1 MSGILRKLDD
11 LDPHG
16 WISAWGLVILRPM
29 TTGPEIWFYHLERS
43 TLEQVLQAL
52 TYQTEMLR
60 RIDARLAALEQ
71 RLSAVE
77 QRAEAAEK
85 RAKSAEEMA
94 RHAAPNPYVS
104 NDALPEP
111 DPDVNQV
118 TDPTTE
124 DPQFQN
130 GVAPPPSPV
139 IPNG

>member
-1 MSGILRKLDD
+1 MGSRLSHRTLPRRHVLAARSGAIL
-11 LDPHG
+11 G
-16 WISAWGLVILRPM
+16 IVS
-29 TTGPEIWFYHLERS
+29 
-43 TLEQVLQAL
+43 VLAACGAAPQ
-52 TYQTEMLR
+52 EDR
-60 RIDARLAALEQ
+60 VAALEQ
-71 RLSAVE
+71 RLTAVE

-104 NDALPEP
+104 NDQFPEP

-118 TDPTTE
+118 TDPTTD

-130 GVAPPPSPV
+130 GNTPPPSPL